1 MGQVYC
7 CPKLFL
13 LRLLCYRPME
23 PQTGILEPVPAVGR
37 HLTFNLRFGADPRR
51 AILRLA
57 DEAPSSCV
65 IGLGLS
71 LVSALGAT
79 ISGLRV
85 FPALAGKGVETPST
99 QNALWVWVRESSL
112 SDSFDTSRS
121 IEKLLGEDLT
131 LVEEVSTFVYRKGLD
146 LSGYEDGTENPA
158 GAEAAAAAIVASGP
172 LQGSSFAAVQRWVHD
187 LPQFMSL
194 DVLHR
199 DHTIGRRFEDNQE
212 IPDAPAS
219 AHVRRSAQES
229 FEPPAFMLRRSM
241 PWSEQGQHGLYFL
254 AFGESLDRFERVLY
268 RMVGLEDGIVDGL
281 FGFTRPVTGGYFW
294 CPPQRGGRIV
304 LSALGF

>member
-1 MGQVYC
+1 
-7 CPKLFL
+7 
-13 LRLLCYRPME
+13 ME

-37 HLTFNLRFGADPRR
+37 HLTFDLRFAADPDR
-51 AILRLA
+51 AIRKLA
-57 DEAPSSCV
+57 DEAPPSCV

-79 ISGLRV
+79 IDGLRV

-99 QNALWVWVRESSL
+99 QSALWIWVRESSL
-112 SDSFDTSRS
+112 SDCFDVSQS
-121 IEKLLGEDLT
+121 IERSLGQDFA
-131 LVEEVSTFVYRKGLD
+131 LVEEVSTFIYRKGRD
-146 LSGYEDGTENPA
+146 LSGYEDGTENPKD
-158 GAEAAAAAIVASGP
+158 EAAREAAIVGSGP

-187 LPQFMSL
+187 LSQFLAL
-194 DVLHR
+194 DLMHR

-229 FEPPAFMLRRSM
+229 FDPAAFMVRRSM

-254 AFGESLDRFERVLY
+254 AFGESLDRFERVMN
-268 RMVGLEDGIVDGL
+268 RMVGLEDGIVDQL
-281 FGFTRPVTGGYFW
+281 FAFTRPVTGGYFW
-294 CPPQRGGRIV
+294 CPPQRNGRIV
-304 LSALGF
+304 LSALRL